1 METFDVQQ
9 PCKRSQ
15 GKRIKPSYFRKGV
28 KIRVLYFILF
38 FSDKVLLELW
48 VHQEGSQTSDK
59 IPCLLLGGEDM
70 SGCVWEIWSIK
81 WGEGRL
87 GPALGGRA
95 ECEVCEALG
104 GAV

>member
-59 IPCLLLGGEDM
+59 IQECFKNSPPNSAQEEGEIK
-70 SGCVWEIWSIK
+70 SFKSIA
-81 WGEGRL
+81 GDS
-87 GPALGGRA
+87 
-95 ECEVCEALG
+95 
-104 GAV
+104 